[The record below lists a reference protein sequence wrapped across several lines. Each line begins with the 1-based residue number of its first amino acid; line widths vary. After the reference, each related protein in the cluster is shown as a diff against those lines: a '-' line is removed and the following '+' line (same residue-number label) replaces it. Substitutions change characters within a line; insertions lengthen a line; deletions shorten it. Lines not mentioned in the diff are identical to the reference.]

1 MKKLILSIFSFVSL
15 SLQAQVYVGDNIHNG
30 TNKRSYAVL
39 SNQDGKEFLKSLE
52 SYLGQYGKVNKA
64 EKNIYR
70 IQNLKGNAI
79 SSDLSYIDVISK
91 SSKGFEKLE
100 FFFLNDANNALNSN
114 ELNAGE
120 AEKFVQGFIDF
131 SNANLESLLIK
142 ENVAFAEGELKDAQK
157 EQSKIEKA
165 IENNLKD
172 QQKLGKKLDSSPE
185 LIAKAMSEK
194 EEITSQLFTDSVAVL
209 DDKAKTNL
217 SKASQKKDRE
227 ISKIEKNAK
236 KAESNLE
243 KKERELEDLK
253 EELISAKTR
262 VKAYQKALSDSKSL
276 SIQKK

>member
-1 MKKLILSIFSFVSL
+1 MKKIILSIFSLVSL
-15 SLQAQVYVGDNIHNG
+15 GLQAQVYVGDNIHNG

-100 FFFLNDANNALNSN
+100 FFFLNDASNALNSN

-142 ENVAFAEGELKDAQK
+142 ENVALAEGELKDAQK
-157 EQSKIEKA
+157 DQSKIEKA

-209 DDKAKTNL
+209 DDKTKTNL

-253 EELISAKTR
+253 QELVSAKAQ
-262 VKAYQKALSDSKSL
+262 VKAYQKALSDTKSL
-276 SIQKK
+276 SVQKK

>member
-114 ELNAGE
+114 E
-120 AEKFVQGFIDF
+120 VCSGF
-131 SNANLESLLIK
+131 
-142 ENVAFAEGELKDAQK
+142 
-157 EQSKIEKA
+157 
-165 IENNLKD
+165 
-172 QQKLGKKLDSSPE
+172 
-185 LIAKAMSEK
+185 
-194 EEITSQLFTDSVAVL
+194 
-209 DDKAKTNL
+209 
-217 SKASQKKDRE
+217 
-227 ISKIEKNAK
+227 
-236 KAESNLE
+236 
-243 KKERELEDLK
+243 
-253 EELISAKTR
+253 
-262 VKAYQKALSDSKSL
+262 Y
-276 SIQKK
+276 

>member
-1 MKKLILSIFSFVSL
+1 M
-15 SLQAQVYVGDNIHNG
+15 
-30 TNKRSYAVL
+30 
-39 SNQDGKEFLKSLE
+39 
-52 SYLGQYGKVNKA
+52 
-64 EKNIYR
+64 
-70 IQNLKGNAI
+70 
-79 SSDLSYIDVISK
+79 
-91 SSKGFEKLE
+91 
-100 FFFLNDANNALNSN
+100 
-114 ELNAGE
+114 
-120 AEKFVQGFIDF
+120 KFVQGFIDF